1 MSRPYLEINSLSYA
15 TVSNVLSVGVHALR
29 IRGGAD
35 ITLSGLVTAT
45 ISLSDG
51 YTNGTYTYSVDI
63 DGSTSSTATHVPA
76 TVTFALTGT
85 AYPGDNFQMEVF
97 GTPLDYTFSATSS
110 SSFAATTLAS
120 EFDGSLM
127 EEGLFSASSSDSSLV
142 LSAPYGSYYNGLDVN
157 VAYTGSTLLVATY
170 SEFSGGESLY
180 ELSVNS
186 PSYFGFSES
195 RSFNL
200 ITGEAYNVGVD

>member
-110 SSFAATTLAS
+110 SSVAATTLAS
-120 EFDGSLM
+120 QFDGLLM
-127 EEGLFSASSSDSSLV
+127 MIEGPLSASSSDSSLV

-157 VAYTGSTLLVATY
+157 VESTLLVATY

-200 ITGEAYNVGVD
+200 ITGETYNVGVD